1 MSGILLVDKQRG
13 PTSHDLV
20 RWARR
25 VFGTR
30 SVGHAGTLDPM
41 ATGVLVLLIDQ
52 GTKLA
57 PYLSAD
63 DKVYEAEICLGSAT
77 DTLDAQ
83 GEIVAL
89 APLPHD
95 ISDEKISAI
104 LRSFGEGYLQE
115 APLIS
120 AIKIDGKSSMQ
131 RVRDGEYVEAKR
143 REVLIRE
150 LRLLELSGDKLR
162 LRVDVGKGFYVRSLA
177 RDIGARLGIP
187 AHLSGLRR
195 IRSGVFEVGECV
207 SGAALYAAFKDESLR
222 PSIRAAAFGLVD
234 ATRSL
239 PRVDLTESG
248 AIDIMHGRS
257 IDLADTGAIA
267 APPLITPP
275 LGAPLRFI
283 DPTGALRAIGEI
295 DESQKLRVLRGFN
308 LE

>member
-63 DKVYEAEICLGSAT
+63 DKIYEAEVELGKET
-77 DTLDAQ
+77 DTLDAH
-83 GEIVAL
+83 GEVIREGPLPADLSVEIVEA
-89 APLPHD
+89 A
-95 ISDEKISAI
+95 
-104 LRSFGEGYLQE
+104 LRSFGEGYLQT

-120 AIKIDGKSSMQ
+120 AIKIGGKSSMQ
-131 RVRDGEYVEAKR
+131 RVREGEIVEAKR

-150 LRLLELSGDKLR
+150 LRLLELNGARLKLH
-162 LRVDVGKGFYVRSLA
+162 VDVGKGFYVRSLA
-177 RDIGARLGIP
+177 RDLGERLGAP

-195 IRSGVFEVGECV
+195 IRSGAFDVSECV
-207 SGAALYAAFKDESLR
+207 SGDALYAAFKDESLR
-222 PSIRAAAFGLVD
+222 AAIRERALDLVEAARA
-234 ATRSL
+234 L
-239 PRVDLTESG
+239 PRVDLNEEG
-248 AIDIMHGRS
+248 ALDVMHGR
-257 IDLADTGAIA
+257 AT
-267 APPLITPP
+267 
-275 LGAPLRFI
+275 LGYQGISELPQGEPLRFI
-283 DPTGALRAIGEI
+283 DPSGALRAIGEA
-295 DESQKLRVLRGFN
+295 DKEGKLRVLRGFN